1 MELKKFDSIAYVSA
15 RELHRELE
23 IKTQFTDWIKGSI
36 KAAML
41 DDDDFFRYKGKSS
54 GGRKP
59 IDYMLKEIPA
69 ISIAVMS
76 RGKNAKTVRD
86 KIINLYKQHD
96 TGKAFTEDQI
106 YALMDLSRSLVLV
119 SIQKDLEKKHFQLY
133 GHPYSWWQYRASIIG
148 YDVPQL
154 KQAMGKINKQY
165 KNQRQ
170 ALMKLDPH
178 ELVRIGIIDLFK
190 KLGKT
195 NEYARNV
202 GEICKKMS
210 QKMNVETDF
219 FDDTKE
225 DPIGI
230 KKKDV
235 DEHKELF
242 NEMSI
247 KSISNKS

>member
-1 MELKKFDSIAYVSA
+1 MELKNFDGTGYISA
-15 RELHRELE
+15 RELHAELN
-23 IKTQFTDWIKGSI
+23 IKKQFSDWIKNSI
-36 KAAML
+36 DAAML
-41 DDDDFFRYKGKSS
+41 DDKDFFTFKGKSS

-76 RGKNAKTVRD
+76 RGEKAKEVRD
-86 KIINLYKQHD
+86 EIINLYKQHD
-96 TGKAFTEDQI
+96 TGKAFTENQI
-106 YALMDLSRSLVLV
+106 YALMDLSKSLVLV
-119 SIQKDLEKKHFQLY
+119 SIQKDLERKHFELY
-133 GHPYSWWQYRASIIG
+133 GQPYSWWQYRASIIG
-148 YDVPQL
+148 YDVSQL
-154 KQAMGKINKQY
+154 KQAMGKVNKKY
-165 KNQRQ
+165 RNQRQ

-190 KLGKT
+190 TLGKT
-195 NEYARNV
+195 DEYARNV

-235 DEHKELF
+235 DERKELF

-247 KSISNKS
+247 KSISNQS